1 MYQRIQT
8 DSNCTYLPVP
18 SNTCT
23 CTQRRERT
31 VEPRAAIFAHV
42 HLCPT
47 LFHSTWTFTKW
58 AGSTVGDQRPRCSF
72 FRSLQ
77 VFRFAELVQGG

>member
-8 DSNCTYLPVP
+8 DSSTHLPAP

-23 CTQRRERT
+23 CTQRREGS
-31 VEPRAAIFAHV
+31 RAARRYLCARG
-42 HLCPT
+42 LCPT

-58 AGSTVGDQRPRCSF
+58 VGSTVGDQRPRCSF

-77 VFRFAELVQGG
+77 VVRFAELVLGG